1 LISNTLDFFYGEA
14 FFDFPDSELE
24 AHRNAVREAGL
35 SFPVESERRI
45 LDGTWT
51 FEDQSATYDVISA
64 AREKIEVPSVFHTLF
79 ADRNFIISF
88 QHDLQHFLKTKGP
101 IALSGQLTSQ
111 GKIGRVHIPRW
122 LEKAI
127 FFRDRG
133 QCQICDKDISG
144 LRSPLDQIHL
154 DHIIPLAEYGN
165 NDPTNFQLVCREC
178 NLGKGTN
185 VKIERARFVPY
196 WREEES

>member
-1 LISNTLDFFYGEA
+1 MSTARAVWSTACSPTMPGAMLRIISCPLSCWCRARRCVLHELISNTLDFFYGEA

-111 GKIGRVHIPRW
+111 GKIGR
-122 LEKAI
+122 
-127 FFRDRG
+127 
-133 QCQICDKDISG
+133 
-144 LRSPLDQIHL
+144 
-154 DHIIPLAEYGN
+154 
-165 NDPTNFQLVCREC
+165 
-178 NLGKGTN
+178 
-185 VKIERARFVPY
+185 
-196 WREEES
+196 